1 MSSVTVRSFLF
12 MYLLLTVCGFSQN
25 REVTVIEKNWK
36 FTRENKL
43 KAYESSFNDSY
54 WKKVKI
60 PHTWNNFDGQDG
72 GTDYYRGVAWYRN
85 NLKVDSDYAGKRV
98 YLKFEGVSSVAE
110 VFLNGQSVGTH
121 KGSFGAFCFDV
132 TQFVNPGKDNILA
145 VRVSNAKD
153 STLVPLKG
161 DFTLFGG
168 IYRSVSIFA
177 LNDISISPL
186 DFASSGVYVK
196 QSEVSEAKAN
206 LEVTSKLLNSGNAN
220 SSVNVKVTLRNAD
233 GSIAAEKTSEV
244 LLKEN
249 SAGDCVQS
257 ISIEKP
263 HLWNGKADPY
273 MYSVEVSVLKSG
285 KVLDKVTETVG
296 LRYYSI
302 SSSEGLS
309 LNGKPYRVH
318 GVNRH
323 QDRENKGWA
332 ITSADQQEDYKL
344 IEEIGATG
352 IRLAHYQHAQ
362 EFYSLC
368 DKGGLIVWAEIPVI
382 DEVSEGEAFLDN
394 CKLMLT
400 EEIKQNYNHPS
411 IFFWSVMNELIPDK
425 DTALFSGIVK
435 ELNTHAKSLD
445 ATRMTANATRS
456 KYDCDEGINSY
467 TDVLGYNL
475 YRGWYEKQP
484 EDFGESI
491 DKIHNAFPYRKIAVT
506 EYGAGAGINQH
517 EFPAK
522 KPAPRGPWHPE
533 EWQSYLHEVV
543 YDAIESRPFVWGSF
557 VWNMFDFA
565 VDNRSEGEQ
574 LGINDKGL
582 VSYDRKVKKDAFY
595 FYKSKWTTEPMIYLT
610 SKRFNPWTSANFAV
624 KVYSNC
630 DRVEVSINGDKLTPK
645 NNTNNVFLWDGLKIP
660 SGKNVVMA
668 KGFKGDKVVFDES
681 SWMFQPKAELT
692 GKK

>member
-1 MSSVTVRSFLF
+1 MSSVTARSFLF

-60 PHTWNNFDGQDG
+60 PHTWNNYDGQDG

-220 SSVNVKVTLRNAD
+220 SNVNVKVTLRNAD

-249 SAGDCVQS
+249 S
-257 ISIEKP
+257 
-263 HLWNGKADPY
+263 
-273 MYSVEVSVLKSG
+273 
-285 KVLDKVTETVG
+285 
-296 LRYYSI
+296 
-302 SSSEGLS
+302 LS
-309 LNGKPYRVH
+309 R
-318 GVNRH
+318 
-323 QDRENKGWA
+323 
-332 ITSADQQEDYKL
+332 
-344 IEEIGATG
+344 
-352 IRLAHYQHAQ
+352 
-362 EFYSLC
+362 
-368 DKGGLIVWAEIPVI
+368 
-382 DEVSEGEAFLDN
+382 
-394 CKLMLT
+394 
-400 EEIKQNYNHPS
+400 
-411 IFFWSVMNELIPDK
+411 
-425 DTALFSGIVK
+425 
-435 ELNTHAKSLD
+435 
-445 ATRMTANATRS
+445 
-456 KYDCDEGINSY
+456 
-467 TDVLGYNL
+467 
-475 YRGWYEKQP
+475 
-484 EDFGESI
+484 
-491 DKIHNAFPYRKIAVT
+491 
-506 EYGAGAGINQH
+506 
-517 EFPAK
+517 
-522 KPAPRGPWHPE
+522 
-533 EWQSYLHEVV
+533 
-543 YDAIESRPFVWGSF
+543 
-557 VWNMFDFA
+557 
-565 VDNRSEGEQ
+565 
-574 LGINDKGL
+574 
-582 VSYDRKVKKDAFY
+582 
-595 FYKSKWTTEPMIYLT
+595 
-610 SKRFNPWTSANFAV
+610 
-624 KVYSNC
+624 
-630 DRVEVSINGDKLTPK
+630 
-645 NNTNNVFLWDGLKIP
+645 VFLC
-660 SGKNVVMA
+660 
-668 KGFKGDKVVFDES
+668 F
-681 SWMFQPKAELT
+681 
-692 GKK
+692 